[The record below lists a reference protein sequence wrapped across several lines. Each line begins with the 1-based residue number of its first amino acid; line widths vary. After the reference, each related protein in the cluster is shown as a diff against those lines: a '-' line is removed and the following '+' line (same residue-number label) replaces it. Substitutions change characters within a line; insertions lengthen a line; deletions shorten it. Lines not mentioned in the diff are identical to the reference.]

1 MNMMKSNPQE
11 LDEKRLNAMKVKILE
26 AEMKNLK
33 TREKNDAQMVEKI
46 TSIIS
51 NEAGKKY

>member
-11 LDEKRLNAMKVKILE
+11 LDEKRLSAMKVKILE

-33 TREKNDAQMVEKI
+33 TK
-46 TSIIS
+46 THF
-51 NEAGKKY
+51 GKKHQQTIFVGFH

>member
-1 MNMMKSNPQE
+1 MNMMKFNPQE
-11 LDEKRLNAMKVKILE
+11 LDEKRLSAMKVKILE

-33 TREKNDAQMVEKI
+33 TREKNNDQMVETI
-46 TSIIS
+46 TKIIS

>member
-1 MNMMKSNPQE
+1 MNMMKSNPQK
-11 LDEKRLNAMKVKILE
+11 LDEKRLSAMKVKILE

-33 TREKNDAQMVEKI
+33 TREKNNDQMVETI
-46 TSIIS
+46 TKIIS

>member
-1 MNMMKSNPQE
+1 MMKSNPQE